1 MRKLRYGAVGIAG
14 LIAASVGGVVPAVA
28 QSPAPVTISYLT
40 HWGPDQVVQ
49 LQAVADAYHAKNP
62 NVTVEIRA
70 VPFGDLLTTIKTQAS
85 SPGGPSIAGIYNLW
99 LPELARDAVVAPAPE
114 ANVADITANWP
125 ASAVAGA
132 SVDGVLYGYPNE
144 INTYAL
150 NYNKRLFAEAGI
162 TAPPATWDELIA
174 DAKLLT
180 KKDGDTITQQGFG
193 LINSWAAGVVHPFY
207 SLLASDGGDI
217 VNGTTP
223 TLATGAAADTFALYE
238 KLVKELGVT
247 APELGTADANTAG
260 PFIDNFANGN
270 TAMIIMANW
279 WQSSLK
285 AAMGDKFSDIATA
298 PIPVGPGGTA
308 SHPVSYEWLTVV
320 NAKQTPEQQ
329 AAAWDFLQFLHGTDS
344 GKTGSGMGEI
354 LIGMGIIPSRTSDA
368 TAFADK
374 LSDPF
379 LKTYVDSLPNA
390 VPFPMILGGQ
400 ELSEMLQKKLEAIEF
415 GELTAA
421 DAAAQAQT
429 EAGTILGQFYPAAS
443 AAP

>member
-1 MRKLRYGAVGIAG
+1 MRDGATVRAPDALQANTPSGRIDIDGHLGRRTHQLDGDELRALLGATLRDLLGEGGQSPRADSDGTWPDERSAPLFPVDEALLVQQGQGMADRDPGGTVSLRQLRLSGHRVGDRELTRQDPCAEVIGELAVERLTIAAQRCQAAHRRPLHAVRGDGGSVSLPRSVASWFICYDIIRTSFGWAPAHRVSTGGGSMRKLRYGAIGLAG
-14 LIAASVGGVVPAVA
+14 LVASSVGGVVPVMG

-40 HWGPDQVVQ
+40 HWGPDQVAQ
-49 LQAVADAYHAKNP
+49 LQAVADAYHAQNP

-99 LPELARDAVVAPAPE
+99 LPELARDEVVAPAPE

-223 TLATGAAADTFALYE
+223 TLVDRRGGRHDGAL
-238 KLVKELGVT
+238 
-247 APELGTADANTAG
+247 
-260 PFIDNFANGN
+260 
-270 TAMIIMANW
+270 
-279 WQSSLK
+279 
-285 AAMGDKFSDIATA
+285 
-298 PIPVGPGGTA
+298 
-308 SHPVSYEWLTVV
+308 
-320 NAKQTPEQQ
+320 
-329 AAAWDFLQFLHGTDS
+329 
-344 GKTGSGMGEI
+344 
-354 LIGMGIIPSRTSDA
+354 
-368 TAFADK
+368 
-374 LSDPF
+374 
-379 LKTYVDSLPNA
+379 
-390 VPFPMILGGQ
+390 
-400 ELSEMLQKKLEAIEF
+400 
-415 GELTAA
+415 
-421 DAAAQAQT
+421 
-429 EAGTILGQFYPAAS
+429 
-443 AAP
+443 